1 MTNKQIEKVQGA
13 ILSCFESLHFL
24 QECKHLGVFRN
35 KTKLNLKR
43 TFNDLLEIETKY
55 FNEIDKIDDNNLAD
69 KLVANKLEFIDYMLT
84 KFDYSKYTKMLE
96 VAVAFELN
104 EKRLTSISD
113 KILLENGGNTYKNK

>member
-1 MTNKQIEKVQGA
+1 
-13 ILSCFESLHFL
+13 
-24 QECKHLGVFRN
+24 
-35 KTKLNLKR
+35 
-43 TFNDLLEIETKY
+43 
-55 FNEIDKIDDNNLAD
+55 
-69 KLVANKLEFIDYMLT
+69 MLT